1 MPPQRIVAQ
10 IGGRETIVVVEVP
23 SRHFTD
29 TDQTYSSRK
38 TEVIEA
44 RMRGM
49 GATSW
54 EEGYSTEAASA
65 DSTAL
70 QRILRARRGGGESA
84 TDLRTLLNPRQ
95 APRRQRRNRYRP

>member
-29 TDQTYSSRK
+29 SDQTYNRRK
-38 TEVIEA
+38 TEAIEA

-49 GATSW
+49 GASSW

-65 DSTAL
+65 DSNAL
-70 QRILRARRGGGESA
+70 QQVLRARRGGGDSA
-84 TDLRTLLNPRQ
+84 TDLRSLLNPRR
-95 APRRQRRNRYRP
+95 APHRRRNRYRP